1 MSLVWAPLPVVE
13 TIEAAGRRPTSAMS
27 ERDLLAGYEVPAI
40 RPCLCGGWI
49 RTMQAAR
56 CDAEA
61 VQAHN
66 DSAGHTAWAIA
77 AGWR

>member
-1 MSLVWAPLPVVE
+1 MLSVPRVE
-13 TIEAAGRRPTSAMS
+13 RIDVAVLRPTSALS

-40 RPCLCGGWI
+40 QPCACGGWI
-49 RTMQAAR
+49 RALQAAR
-56 CDAEA
+56 CVAEA